1 MANKAAMGVHMTTTK
16 PIKVGLW
23 NYWLIRDNKDNP
35 IELVRTNHRCNLV
48 VAGEGKG
55 ITQHKGSQYFT
66 KENQPD
72 LNLAVTFDLIHT
84 GDASAPIIGEAID
97 QIDAHV
103 YFKQQ
108 RTKKRKS
115 YSVSD
120 AQSKAL
126 ALLFEGSSIREAA
139 RLCGVPK
146 STVADW
152 KTSQVSGY

>member
-1 MANKAAMGVHMTTTK
+1 MTTTK

-108 RTKKRKS
+108 RTKKRKN

-152 KTSQVSGY
+152 RASQVFGC

>member
-1 MANKAAMGVHMTTTK
+1 MPNK
-16 PIKVGLW
+16 
-23 NYWLIRDNKDNP
+23 N
-35 IELVRTNHRCNLV
+35 
-48 VAGEGKG
+48 
-55 ITQHKGSQYFT
+55 SQYFT

-84 GDASAPIIGEAID
+84 GDASAPIIGDAID
-97 QIDAHV
+97 EVEAHLF
-103 YFKQQ
+103 FKQQ

-146 STVADW
+146 STVAVRRQTIWDQSARFLRD
-152 KTSQVSGY
+152 TFLPVTTFLRYFRFT

>member
-1 MANKAAMGVHMTTTK
+1 MPNK
-16 PIKVGLW
+16 
-23 NYWLIRDNKDNP
+23 N
-35 IELVRTNHRCNLV
+35 
-48 VAGEGKG
+48 
-55 ITQHKGSQYFT
+55 SQYFT

-115 YSVSD
+115 YSVGD

-146 STVADW
+146 STVAVRRQTIWDQSARFLRDTFLPV
-152 KTSQVSGY
+152 TSPV